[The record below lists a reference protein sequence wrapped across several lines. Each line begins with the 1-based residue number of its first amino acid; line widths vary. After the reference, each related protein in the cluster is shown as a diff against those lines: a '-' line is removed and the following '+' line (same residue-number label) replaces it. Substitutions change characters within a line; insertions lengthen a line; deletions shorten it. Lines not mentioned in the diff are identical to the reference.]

1 MNKQDLLNDLST
13 KFASI
18 VSVEMTEELEAQDG
32 KNIKT
37 YFANV
42 LDRNKDKTSATKRN
56 ISFYVVNEGKEDE
69 EALFQDEVASSKFD
83 KVKEEVKEVVEEKIK

>member
-1 MNKQDLLNDLST
+1 MKKQDLLNDLST
-13 KFASI
+13 KFASVVQI
-18 VSVEMTEELEAQDG
+18 EITEELNAQDG

-42 LDRNKDKTSATKRN
+42 LDRNKDKTSGVKRN
-56 ISFYVVNEGKEDE
+56 ISFYIINEGLADE
-69 EALFQDEVASSKFD
+69 EALYQNEIASSKFD